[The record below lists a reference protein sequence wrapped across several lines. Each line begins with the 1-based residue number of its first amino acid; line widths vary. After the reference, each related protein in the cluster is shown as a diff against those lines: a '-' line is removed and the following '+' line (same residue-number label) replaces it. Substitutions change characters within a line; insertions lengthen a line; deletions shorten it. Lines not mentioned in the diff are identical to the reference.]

1 MKLLHKFV
9 KRLALVSGLLCS
21 CYTDMHVNNDY
32 FRLTCRPS
40 PLQGGLSLSVDL
52 SIPSL
57 HVPYPLMEDRGGT
70 PDGGRKKEKRREKK
84 GRRGKKGHKLVFL

>member
-1 MKLLHKFV
+1 
-9 KRLALVSGLLCS
+9 
-21 CYTDMHVNNDY
+21 MHVNNDY

-52 SIPSL
+52 PIPSL

-70 PDGGRKKEKRREKK
+70 PDGGRKKEKRRKKRAGGEK
-84 GRRGKKGHKLVFL
+84 RAIN